1 MARLAII
8 CNIAFVL
15 TLMKM
20 LLNWFKIPD
29 FLANFIAVLGL
40 EMSPVVNISFAIWWL
55 ALKLRKK
62 SKQRNFPSRKYAQV
76 TVHGEDGFVRLHSQ
90 RGTHGNRFLA
100 VGGKPFGNSALA
112 QRHQHFF
119 FNHARL

>member
-1 MARLAII
+1 MGNLFSKSVFAFMARLAII

-40 EMSPVVNISFAIWWL
+40 EMSPVVNISFAIWWF
-55 ALKLRKK
+55 ALKLRKNTIEIPIW
-62 SKQRNFPSRKYAQV
+62 QTILILFMLMLQI
-76 TVHGEDGFVRLHSQ
+76 L
-90 RGTHGNRFLA
+90 
-100 VGGKPFGNSALA
+100 SALI
-112 QRHQHFF
+112 
-119 FNHARL
+119 